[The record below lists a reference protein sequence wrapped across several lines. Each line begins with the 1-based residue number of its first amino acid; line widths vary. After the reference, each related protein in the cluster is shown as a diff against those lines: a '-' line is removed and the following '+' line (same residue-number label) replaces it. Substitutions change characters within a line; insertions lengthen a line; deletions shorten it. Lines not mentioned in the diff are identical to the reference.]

1 MPVIRHSV
9 DAIRAISAV
18 KLPLSPESSED
29 PLLAKQGTGRH
40 RADVDINVLET
51 MELRSRRSIR
61 ETERKR
67 ASKSEKRAAKRAAQ
81 VEQVITTDSREV
93 VRTGRYVVS
102 GRDRVKF
109 TKRREVR
116 NVVTMAISAG
126 IFTTVALP
134 AYAYSPDIAAMA
146 RFTTTN
152 AAAVASGADTQN
164 LTVAAVNTANFQRG
178 SYSSASAV
186 EIQRQQTATNYLSYA
201 GPTAADYVSNP
212 PYSKLDAAKILEVAA
227 KYTGTPYVFGGENPA
242 GFDCSGYVR
251 FVFAQFGIDLPHSV
265 IAQSRMGII
274 VKPEDAQPGD
284 IVVLN
289 DLSHDGIYAGNGNFY
304 HAPRPGDTVK
314 LAPIF
319 TSNVFFVRLGTK

>member
-1 MPVIRHSV
+1 
-9 DAIRAISAV
+9 
-18 KLPLSPESSED
+18 
-29 PLLAKQGTGRH
+29 LAKQGTGRH

-61 ETERKR
+61 EAERKR
-67 ASKSEKRAAKRAAQ
+67 ASREEKRLARKAAKVQQ
-81 VEQVITTDSREV
+81 VIVTDSQEQVA
-93 VRTGRYVVS
+93 TGRYVVA
-102 GRDRVKF
+102 GVAPTKF

-116 NVVTMAISAG
+116 NVVSMLFASGFI
-126 IFTTVALP
+126 TTVALP
-134 AYAYSPDIAAMA
+134 AYAYSPDVAAMA
-146 RFTTTN
+146 RFTTAN
-152 AAAVASGADTQN
+152 AAEIAAGSDTQN
-164 LTVAAVNTANFQRG
+164 LTVAAVNTVKFDRG
-178 SYSSASAV
+178 TYESASAA
-186 EIQRQQTATNYLSYA
+186 EIARQQTASRYLSYS
-201 GPTAADYVSNP
+201 GPTAADFVSNP

-227 KYTGTPYVFGGENPA
+227 KYTGTPYVFGGENPN

-265 IAQSRMGII
+265 IGQARVGMKI
-274 VKPEDAQPGD
+274 KPEDAQPGD

-319 TSNVFFVRLGTK
+319 TSNVFFIRFGTK

>member
-1 MPVIRHSV
+1 M
-9 DAIRAISAV
+9 
-18 KLPLSPESSED
+18 
-29 PLLAKQGTGRH
+29 AKQGTGRH
-40 RADVDINVLET
+40 RADVEINVLET
-51 MELRSRRSIR
+51 MELRSRRSLR
-61 ETERKR
+61 EAESKR
-67 ASKSEKRAAKRAAQ
+67 DSRAAKRQAKAASK
-81 VEQVITTDSREV
+81 VEELITTDTKEQ
-93 VRTGRYVVS
+93 VRTGRFVVL
-102 GRDRVKF
+102 GKTKVKF
-109 TKRREVR
+109 SRRREVR
-116 NVVTMAISAG
+116 NVVTMAVSAG

-152 AAAVASGADTQN
+152 AAAVSSGADTQN

-178 SYSSASAV
+178 QYSSASAA
-186 EIQRQQTATNYLSYA
+186 EIQRQQTATSYLSYA
-201 GPTAADYVSNP
+201 GPTAADYVNNP

-251 FVFAQFGIDLPHSV
+251 FVFAQFGVDLPHSV
-265 IAQSRMGII
+265 NAQSRLGII

>member
-1 MPVIRHSV
+1 M
-9 DAIRAISAV
+9 
-18 KLPLSPESSED
+18 
-29 PLLAKQGTGRH
+29 AKQGTGRH
-40 RADVDINVLET
+40 RANVEVNVLET

-61 ETERKR
+61 EAERKR
-67 ASKSEKRAAKRAAQ
+67 ESRASKRAAKVASKVQ
-81 VEQVITTDSREV
+81 EIITTDSRQMV
-93 VRTGRYVVS
+93 ATGRFVVL
-102 GRDRVKF
+102 GKPKVKF
-109 TKRREVR
+109 GKRRDVR
-116 NVVTMAISAG
+116 NVLTMMVSTG

-152 AAAVASGADTQN
+152 AAAVSSGADTQN
-164 LTVAAVNTANFQRG
+164 LTVAAVNTANFERG
-178 SYSSASAV
+178 QYSSASAA
-186 EIQRQQTATNYLSYA
+186 EIQRQQTATSYLSYA
-201 GPTAADYVSNP
+201 GPTAADYVNNP
-212 PYSKLDAAKILEVAA
+212 PYSKLDAAKVLQVAA

-251 FVFAQFGIDLPHSV
+251 FVFSQFGMDLPHSV
-265 IAQSRMGII
+265 IAQSRLGII

>member
-1 MPVIRHSV
+1 M
-9 DAIRAISAV
+9 
-18 KLPLSPESSED
+18 
-29 PLLAKQGTGRH
+29 AKQGTGRH
-40 RADVDINVLET
+40 RADVEINVLET
-51 MELRSRRSIR
+51 MELRSRRSLR
-61 ETERKR
+61 EAERKR
-67 ASKSEKRAAKRAAQ
+67 DSRAAKRQAKAASK
-81 VEQVITTDSREV
+81 VEELITTDTKEQ
-93 VRTGRYVVS
+93 VRTGRFVVL
-102 GRDRVKF
+102 GKTKVKF
-109 TKRREVR
+109 SRRREVR
-116 NVVTMAISAG
+116 NVVTMAVSAG

-152 AAAVASGADTQN
+152 AAAVSSGADTQN

-178 SYSSASAV
+178 QYSSASAA
-186 EIQRQQTATNYLSYA
+186 EIQRQQTATSYLSYA
-201 GPTAADYVSNP
+201 GPTAADYVNNP

-251 FVFAQFGIDLPHSV
+251 FVFAQFGVDLPHSV
-265 IAQSRMGII
+265 NAQSRLGII